1 VTLSVETYLRVLR
14 EIVESLA
21 THGLY
26 QTFAR
31 AHGLTVTVCHYP
43 PGASKWNLSSIDCSV
58 LLAWSGPA
66 IRSVLLQR

>member
-21 THGLY
+21 AHGLF
-26 QTFAR
+26 QTIAR

-43 PGASKWNLSSIDCSV
+43 PGASGILSSIDCSV

-66 IRSVLLQR
+66 IRSVLWQR

>member
-26 QTFAR
+26 QTIAR

-43 PGASKWNLSSIDCSV
+43 PGA
-58 LLAWSGPA
+58 LACGGV
-66 IRSVLLQR
+66 RDR